1 MEFLIVDDS
10 KFLQIEHQKIVKEL
24 GYTVID
30 VCDDGV
36 KGLESYKKYLPD
48 YVLSDIDMPNM
59 NGIEMTNKII
69 EFDCYA
75 KVILVSSFEK
85 DQMLS
90 QGIISESLE
99 CIKKPLTKEKL
110 QEVLKYDLSRN

>member
-1 MEFLIVDDS
+1 MTFIIVDDS
-10 KFLQIEHQKIVKEL
+10 KFIQIEHKKIVEKL
-24 GYTVID
+24 GYTVVDI
-30 VCDDGV
+30 CNDGV
-36 KGLESYKKYLPD
+36 EGFESYKKHLPD
-48 YVLSDIDMPNM
+48 YVLSDIDMPKM

-75 KVILVSSFEK
+75 KIILISGFEK

-90 QGIISESLE
+90 QGIITEALE

-110 QEVLKYDLSRN
+110 QEVLDYDLSRN